1 MQPGWPQVVS
11 KGMGE
16 KKEQGFEQ
24 RAMGGKKGVE
34 SSSTTDNRKKK
45 KQMKKEEENDK

>member
-11 KGMGE
+11 KCMGE

-34 SSSTTDNRKKK
+34 SSSTTEK